1 MENYNERI
9 DKILSS
15 LGLMSRKDAKKAA
28 LARRITVDGLPVR
41 DSSLRVGAANK
52 LCLDG
57 KEISYKKH
65 TYLMMNKPQ
74 GYVCSTDDPKSPIV
88 TELLPIE
95 YKRREL
101 FSIGR
106 LDKNTTGLI
115 ILTDDGVLAHELLA
129 PKKHVAKTYRLTTE
143 KPIGED
149 TKTKFREGVNIG
161 GYTTAPAL
169 LEIIAE
175 REAYIT
181 ITEGKYHQIKRMFEA
196 LGNKISSLERV
207 NFGGIDLDKALESG
221 NFRVLTD
228 EELKLLKE
236 NPKRSFEPFVQ
247 NA

>member
-1 MENYNERI
+1 MENFNERI

-28 LARRITVDGLPVR
+28 LARRITVDGLTVR
-41 DSSLRVGAANK
+41 DCSLRVGAANR

-57 KEISYKKH
+57 KEIRYEKN
-65 TYLMMNKPQ
+65 TYLMMNKPE
-74 GYVCSTDDPKSPIV
+74 GFVCSTDDPKSLV
-88 TELLPIE
+88 VNELLPEE
-95 YKRREL
+95 YQRREL

-129 PKKHVAKTYRLTTE
+129 PKKHVSKTYRLSTRD
-143 KPIGED
+143 PINENACKRFLD
-149 TKTKFREGVNIG
+149 GVDIG
-161 GYTTAPAL
+161 GYITAPAL
-169 LEIIAE
+169 LEITGE

-196 LGNKISSLERV
+196 LGNKISTLERV
-207 NFGGIDLDKALESG
+207 NFGGIDLDKTLERG
-221 NFRVLTD
+221 DFRVLTD
-228 EELKLLKE
+228 KELKTLKE
-236 NPKRSFEPFVQ
+236 SPKRSLESFVQ